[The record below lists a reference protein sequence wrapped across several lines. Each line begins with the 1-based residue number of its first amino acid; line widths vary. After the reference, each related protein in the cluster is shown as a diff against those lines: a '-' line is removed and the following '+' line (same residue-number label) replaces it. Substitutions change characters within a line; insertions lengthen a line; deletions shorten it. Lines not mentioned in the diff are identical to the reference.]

1 MVTFSTVGYGDFAP
15 SSDLSRLL
23 VFALA
28 LLAMGVF
35 STLLDL
41 VGEWRVRIFDKM
53 PQERQILAVLAAQI
67 GGGAA
72 VLAAVDGLSLQDS
85 MLLALQTVSTVG
97 YGELRPRSELGKVVT
112 MGLVL
117 SSVSTFGWVTSCI
130 GDAIH
135 PDSDTSI
142 GLGGTVGHWGF
153 SSIDRFLGR
162 AHGKTAAS
170 FSLSSSS
177 EHRAMLLVKAAALLF
192 LSAVA
197 ASAANGLPLLDA
209 FYWTVMTVSTV
220 GYGDVTLSSWG
231 KWIEIFLLVFGLG
244 LFSSF
249 TDIAAET
256 LRRPLER
263 NFGNSARPPAL
274 LAGILVV
281 QAVAFSVVEEIP
293 LPDGLYLALCT
304 ISTIGYGDIHP
315 RSALG
320 KLLACAFT
328 IASVS
333 IAGATL
339 SAIGDHLQAP
349 LATASL
355 PPPAPPLHASKIRD
369 RANFLARA
377 IPAPLSVSE
386 LGRTCCAF
394 SPGPTRV
401 MKLRVAPQAAALR
414 SSRKRK
420 RGPGVHVG

>member
-1 MVTFSTVGYGDFAP
+1 
-15 SSDLSRLL
+15 
-23 VFALA
+23 
-28 LLAMGVF
+28 
-35 STLLDL
+35 
-41 VGEWRVRIFDKM
+41 
-53 PQERQILAVLAAQI
+53 
-67 GGGAA
+67 
-72 VLAAVDGLSLQDS
+72 
-85 MLLALQTVSTVG
+85 
-97 YGELRPRSELGKVVT
+97 
-112 MGLVL
+112 
-117 SSVSTFGWVTSCI
+117 
-130 GDAIH
+130 
-135 PDSDTSI
+135 
-142 GLGGTVGHWGF
+142 
-153 SSIDRFLGR
+153 
-162 AHGKTAAS
+162 
-170 FSLSSSS
+170 
-177 EHRAMLLVKAAALLF
+177 
-192 LSAVA
+192 
-197 ASAANGLPLLDA
+197 
-209 FYWTVMTVSTV
+209 MTVSTV